1 MTRLDRRI
9 APLVGGLV
17 ALMLLTLGMFA
28 CTEADDD
35 PTLVAPPS
43 LTITDAVVA
52 VPAGAN
58 TAAYL
63 TITNDGAGGDRILS
77 AGSTIG
83 ARVELH
89 ETRADDDG
97 LMRMHPVDSVELPA
111 ESEVRFEPGGLHIM
125 VFDVAELVDGDLV
138 ELELEFERSGPVT
151 LEAVVATY
159 TSIHGH

>member
-17 ALMLLTLGMFA
+17 ALMMLAVGMFA

-35 PTLVAPPS
+35 PTSVAPPS
-43 LTITDAVVA
+43 LMISDAVVA

-58 TAAYL
+58 TAVYL
-63 TITNDGAGGDRILS
+63 TIDNSGAGGDRLLS
-77 AGSTIG
+77 ATSTIG

-97 LMRMHPVDSVELPA
+97 LMRMHHVDAIELPA
-111 ESEVRFEPGGLHIM
+111 ETEVHLEPGGFHIM
-125 VFDVAELVDGDLV
+125 VFDVVELSDGDLV
-138 ELELEFERSGPVT
+138 EIELEFERSGPVT

-159 TSIHGH
+159 TSIHGD